1 MNLLFRNRNYVRWSA
16 VSVGSLLLILAVYNF
31 YRYAKSPTDE
41 NIFQNP
47 PSRISIIRDFPI
59 SSAGTDQG
67 QTEIKNGDL
76 LLGINGQK
84 VNDLSQIDVILS
96 GASADEPVTFSVFD
110 PWQNRKRVV
119 SMPVSNIPDSFAVQL
134 PHVVQ
139 VIQVTAGG
147 ASDQAGMQV
156 GDLIYKIN
164 GRTFQNSREAD
175 HILQQAQLNKSIV
188 YEVFRRN
195 NLISLHVQLAIA
207 GFRLSRLVALFCGM
221 TFLILGALLIFNRPD
236 YPASRYLGFTGII
249 FGFYLM
255 AVFSLR
261 AVGTGL
267 FAYII
272 LALVV
277 LSPFISTSLWFI
289 STYYFPEEVKRTSA
303 LLRHQK
309 ILIILAVLF
318 ALFAY
323 LLLLGILVNVPWL
336 RIPWLQDMVRYGII
350 VNLLFLILLIFAVG
364 NKIRFRK
371 LASDRYK
378 KMRKTLKY
386 AGILTAILMA
396 VLIYLLFNG
405 VTDSA
410 YISAVVMVM
419 PVAYVYTINKYALL
433 DLHIRLRR
441 NIQYSLISLLWIFLL
456 LLMAGYLLV
465 TLSQLNISLPSIRWS
480 GNFVE
485 FVEGQPSAL
494 QEKITDRVIFILL
507 GALIGW
513 GIWRIGKVGQRFFR
527 EKYYRSRY
535 DYRRAANQM
544 SHMLQTNLDMYS
556 LARELARKLG
566 DMMHLKRVGVL
577 FFRNQSGCCCQEY
590 HGFDGKSWTAYC
602 LQAGDEI
609 IRTVQAFHKV
619 VSINLLPD
627 EMREK
632 FAQAQFQHLIPVRSK
647 DQMLGLI
654 LVGEKLS
661 ESAFHREDYEFLQS
675 VASQAAISIEN
686 AFLYEELRE
695 QERIKQE
702 LRIARQIQLSSLPQS
717 VPSIAGLDIH
727 GMSQPALEV
736 GGDFFDYMNGDSQ
749 ELLVIVG
756 DVSGKGIS
764 AALYMSKIQ
773 GIFRSL
779 QSFNLT
785 PRDLFVRTNR
795 VIRRD
800 LDKTFFV
807 TGLAGK
813 FNPERREVVLVRAGH
828 LPLYHYRA
836 ERKKVDCI
844 QSEGLG
850 FGIEQTDEF
859 EKKLQEYKTDYDCG
873 DVFLF
878 ATDGVIEAFNSR
890 QQEFGEER
898 LLQALQE
905 SADAPARMISD
916 FILKRFNEFID
927 GDLPHDDTTLVVIK
941 AT

>member
-1 MNLLFRNRNYVRWSA
+1 MNPLFRNRNYVRWSA
-16 VSVGSLLLILAVYNF
+16 VSAGSLLLILAVYNF

-41 NIFQNP
+41 NLFQNP
-47 PSRISIIRDFPI
+47 PSRISIICDFPA
-59 SSAGTDQG
+59 SSADTDQG
-67 QTEIKNGDL
+67 QTGIKNGDL
-76 LLGINGQK
+76 LLGIDGQK
-84 VNDLSQIDVILS
+84 VNDLSQIDAILS
-96 GASADEPVTFSVFD
+96 SASADEPVTFSIFD
-110 PWQNRKRVV
+110 PWQNRKKVV
-119 SMPVSNIPDSFAVQL
+119 SMPVSAIPDSFAVQL
-134 PHVVQ
+134 PHVVY

-164 GRTFQNSREAD
+164 GQTFQNSREAD
-175 HILQQAQLNKSIV
+175 QILQQAELNKSIV

-207 GFRLSRLVALFCGM
+207 GFRLSRLVALFSGM
-221 TFLILGALLIFNRPD
+221 IFLILGALLVFKRPD
-236 YPASRYLGFTGII
+236 YPASRYLGFTAVF

-255 AVFSLR
+255 TVFNLR

-267 FAYII
+267 FAYIF
-272 LALVV
+272 LALISV
-277 LSPFISTSLWFI
+277 LWFLSVSLWFI
-289 STYYFPEEVKRTSA
+289 STYYFPEEVKRTPTR
-303 LLRHQK
+303 LKHQK
-309 ILIILAVLF
+309 NLIIFAVLL
-318 ALFAY
+318 ALIAY
-323 LLLLGILVNVPWL
+323 LMLLGILVNIPWL
-336 RIPWLQDMVRYGII
+336 RELGRYGII
-350 VNLLFLILLIFAVG
+350 ANLLFFIMLIFAVV

-378 KMRKTLKY
+378 KMRKPLKY
-386 AGILTAILMA
+386 TGILTGILVA
-396 VLIYLLFNG
+396 VLIYLFFKG
-405 VTDSA
+405 IMDPV
-410 YISAVVMVM
+410 YISAIVIVI
-419 PVAYVYTINKYALL
+419 PVGYVYTINKYALL

-456 LLMAGYLLV
+456 LLMTGYLLV
-465 TLSQLNISLPSIRWS
+465 ILSQVKISLPSIRWS

-485 FVEGQPSAL
+485 FVKGQPSAL

-527 EKYYRSRY
+527 EKYYRSQY
-535 DYRRAANQM
+535 DYRLAANQM
-544 SHMLQTNLDMYS
+544 SHMLHTNLDMYN

-566 DMMHLKRVGVL
+566 DLMHLKRVGVL
-577 FFRNQSGCCCQEY
+577 FFKNQSGCCCQEY

-602 LQAGDEI
+602 LQAGEEI
-609 IRTVQAFHKV
+609 FQTVQAFHKV

-654 LVGEKLS
+654 LVGERLS

-702 LRIARQIQLSSLPQS
+702 LQIARQIQLSSLPQS
-717 VPSIAGLDIH
+717 VPTITGLDIH

-736 GGDFFDYMNGDSQ
+736 GGDFFDYVNGDSQ

-764 AALYMSKIQ
+764 AALYMSKLQ

-795 VIRRD
+795 VLRRD

-813 FNPERREVVLVRAGH
+813 FNPERKEVVLVRAGH

-836 ERKKVDCI
+836 EQKKVDCI
-844 QSEGLG
+844 QSDGLG
-850 FGIEQTDEF
+850 FGIEQTNEF
-859 EKKLQEYKTDYDCG
+859 EKKLQEYRTDYDCG

-905 SADAPARMISD
+905 SADSPARMISD
-916 FILKRFNEFID
+916 YILKRFNEFID
-927 GDLPHDDTTLVVIK
+927 GNLPHDDTTLVVIK